1 MSVLQ
6 RLVSL
11 HQREKAVK
19 IEVDKEEFKSYDA
32 DKAKTYIL
40 DKGKHYLS
48 MGNGHAIMTSFNRAG
63 CIWTSASSNL
73 MININRDEFEFDGYS
88 LTDMAAS
95 NAGAYM
101 LYNDGIYNGTD
112 LFLGTGSE
120 SALKEYK
127 NNATFVNR
135 VRDSAHRVLYV
146 ICNFSAAMNGISPS
160 GRIVNITPWW
170 KSLLIALII
179 AFAVIAVVLYTLY
192 FIFEYKKKKE
202 D

>member
-48 MGNGHAIMTSFNRAG
+48 MGNGHAIITSFNRAG

-73 MININRDEFEFDGYS
+73 MININRDEFGFDGYS

-95 NAGAYM
+95 NARAYM

-127 NNATFVNR
+127 NTP
-135 VRDSAHRVLYV
+135 
-146 ICNFSAAMNGISPS
+146 PS
-160 GRIVNITPWW
+160 STG
-170 KSLLIALII
+170 
-179 AFAVIAVVLYTLY
+179 
-192 FIFEYKKKKE
+192 
-202 D
+202 